1 MKSSIFVSFLVI
13 ALGTAW
19 LLNAQGVLPG
29 VNWIWTGGL
38 GFVGLMVLVLGGV
51 NKLTIVVGPWLLLAS
66 VMSVLRQ
73 TGRLSIDHEVP
84 VLVITLGVLMLL
96 SSLAP
101 IAGPTGN
108 SRR

>member
-1 MKSSIFVSFLVI
+1 MKSSVIVSFLVI
-13 ALGTAW
+13 ALGAAW
-19 LLNAQGVLPG
+19 LLNAKGVLPG
-29 VNWIWTGGL
+29 VNWVWTGGL

-66 VMSVLRQ
+66 AMSVMRQ

-101 IAGPTGN
+101 IPGATG
-108 SRR
+108 SKR